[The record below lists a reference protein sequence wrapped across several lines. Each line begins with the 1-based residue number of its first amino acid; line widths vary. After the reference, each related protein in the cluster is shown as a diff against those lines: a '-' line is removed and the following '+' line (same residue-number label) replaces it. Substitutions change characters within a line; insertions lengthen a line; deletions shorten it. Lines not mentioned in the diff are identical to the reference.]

1 MSQFGKNASADTQT
15 PLVSVIIPTLNRA
28 WAVGKAIDSV
38 LFQDYPNFEL
48 ILVDDGSRDQ
58 TQSLLSAYQS
68 RIIYIHQPNQGV
80 SAARNRG
87 IAAASGDLI
96 AFLDSDD
103 YWLPGKLSEQVAF
116 FKAHPEALICQTEE
130 IWIRNGRRV
139 NPRRRHKKPAGNIFI
154 PSLELCLVSP
164 SAVMAK
170 KALFA
175 EIGGFD
181 EDLPACED
189 YDLWLRV
196 SCRYPVHLIQ
206 TPLIVKKGG
215 HADQLSRQP
224 GLDKYRIFA
233 IEKIVARRSLT
244 DEQYRA
250 AVKVLKQKC
259 QIYAAGCRK
268 RGKNAEADYYLGL
281 ARQYTE
287 EG

>member
-1 MSQFGKNASADTQT
+1 D
-15 PLVSVIIPTLNRA
+15 
-28 WAVGKAIDSV
+28 
-38 LFQDYPNFEL
+38 
-48 ILVDDGSRDQ
+48 
-58 TQSLLSAYQS
+58 
-68 RIIYIHQPNQGV
+68 
-80 SAARNRG
+80 
-87 IAAASGDLI
+87 
-96 AFLDSDD
+96 
-103 YWLPGKLSEQVAF
+103 
-116 FKAHPEALICQTEE
+116 ALICQTEE

-233 IEKIVARRSLT
+233 IEKILAGRSLT
-244 DEQYRA
+244 NEQYRA

-259 QIYAAGCRK
+259 QIYAAGCKK

-281 ARQYTE
+281 ARQHTE